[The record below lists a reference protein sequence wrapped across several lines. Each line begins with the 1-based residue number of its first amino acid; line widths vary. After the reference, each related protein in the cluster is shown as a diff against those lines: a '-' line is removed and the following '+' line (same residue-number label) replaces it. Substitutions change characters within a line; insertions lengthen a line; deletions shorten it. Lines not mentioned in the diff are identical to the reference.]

1 MSEDKKEQIAEA
13 LSRLCYREANDEETC
28 PMRGGIDCPF
38 PEKLCISITPDDWM
52 NWMDEDEKRG
62 FQNGFRVMLKMVEEG
77 GYLFLKS
84 GRKDLA
90 NAFFGFIGR
99 AERDVERI
107 TELYAK
113 HGHEAIMQALKKRE
127 GEEK

>member
-1 MSEDKKEQIAEA
+1 M
-13 LSRLCYREANDEETC
+13 T
-28 PMRGGIDCPF
+28 
-38 PEKLCISITPDDWM
+38 
-52 NWMDEDEKRG
+52 EDERRG
-62 FQNGFRVMLKMVEEG
+62 FQNGFRVMLKMVDEG
-77 GYLFLKS
+77 GYIFLKS

-90 NAFFGFIGR
+90 NAFFGFIDR

-113 HGHEAIMQALKKRE
+113 HGYEAIMKALEKRE